1 MTQDQDPEQIHQDP
15 EQIRDNIEQTQREL
29 SADVDALTA
38 KLSPQRVVHDKVQRA
53 RTAMGSMKQR
63 VTGNGAKK
71 ASADG
76 GTAVPAA
83 GAAEGTVSPAKGTV
97 SSATSSAAR
106 TAGTVTAAAVRGL
119 KANPVAAVLIAFGAG
134 WLIAA
139 LLPSPVRRGRR
150 RSE

>member
-1 MTQDQDPEQIHQDP
+1 MTQDQDPEQI
-15 EQIRDNIEQTQREL
+15 RDDIEQTQREL
-29 SADVDALTA
+29 SADVDALTT
-38 KLSPQRVVHDKVQRA
+38 KLSPQRVVHDRIQRA
-53 RTAMGSMKQR
+53 RTAVGSMKQR
-63 VTGNGAKK
+63 VTGGAAQK

-76 GTAVPAA
+76 GTAAPAVDA
-83 GAAEGTVSPAKGTV
+83 ADGAMSPAKGTV
-97 SSATSSAAR
+97 SSATSSAAK

-119 KANPVAAVLIAFGAG
+119 KANPVAAALIAFGAG